1 MLEPSTQRAVV
12 HEAAGDF
19 NEGRGANGGGSC
31 YCVKAGETGGARRH
45 EAEGRMGSVDTVR
58 RAEDPVENDRLAP
71 ASTSNSDE
79 KTVGGRA
86 HGHRVA
92 SALSKYEVKEQIGK
106 GSFGSAFLVKHR
118 ENKQTYVRHDDG
130 VPGTRVRVLLV
141 PLGLLLIACDACVRS
156 RCSRACVAPPRFH
169 YHICLS

>member
-1 MLEPSTQRAVV
+1 MGQKADHIEQIYRP
-12 HEAAGDF
+12 
-19 NEGRGANGGGSC
+19 NGVG
-31 YCVKAGETGGARRH
+31 TRH

-58 RAEDPVENDRLAP
+58 RAEDPLEDDRLAP

-79 KTVGGRA
+79 KTVSGRA
-86 HGHRVA
+86 HGNRVA

-130 VPGTRVRVLLV
+130 VPGTRV
-141 PLGLLLIACDACVRS
+141 
-156 RCSRACVAPPRFH
+156 
-169 YHICLS
+169 